1 MPRTAGDTRDGP
13 AFRLDLARPGEAAPV
28 SQVLQE
34 AARWITTW
42 RSQLWDPELLGEDF
56 AAPFV
61 ERGQAIVARAEGAIA
76 AVVILEPEDPL
87 FWPDRPAGEAGYL
100 HKLAVRR
107 AYAGQGLPAA
117 LIAHAAELARAQ
129 GREILRLD
137 CHPDLARV
145 YEGLGFRR
153 VDERVVDHPEAGRI
167 LVARMERG
175 RVAGT

>member
-1 MPRTAGDTRDGP
+1 M
-13 AFRLDLARPGEAAPV
+13 DLARPGEARAV
-28 SQVLQE
+28 SEVLQE

-42 RSQLWDPELLGEDF
+42 RSQLWDPDLLGEAF

-61 ERGQAIVARAEGAIA
+61 ARGEVIVARADRAIA
-76 AVVILEPEDPL
+76 GVVILEPEDPL
-87 FWPDRPAGEAGYL
+87 FWPDYPAGEAGYL

-107 AYAGQGLPAA
+107 AYAGMGLPAA
-117 LIAHAAELARAQ
+117 LIAHAAELACAQ

-153 VDERVVDHPEAGRI
+153 VDERVADHPEAGRI
-167 LVARMERG
+167 LVARMERSG
-175 RVAGT
+175 VSGT

>member
-1 MPRTAGDTRDGP
+1 MSSTAEETVGRTA
-13 AFRLDLARPGEAAPV
+13 FELDLARPGEARAV
-28 SQVLQE
+28 SEVLQE

-61 ERGQAIVARAEGAIA
+61 EQGQVIAARTGEAIA
-76 AVVILEPEDPL
+76 GVVILEPEDPL